1 MELTTAGR
9 PSFSRKIVQKN
20 VQDLYGI
27 EGHLESL
34 PAEWDQNFKLNG
46 GDAGTFVVKIANR
59 AHPTEV
65 LDFQN
70 AAMNRL
76 SELWSSGKS
85 PRVVNSLSGNSISTI
100 SSSEG
105 VHFSM
110 RVLTYLP
117 GQSLATVHPV
127 CEQTLDR
134 LGYAL
139 GELDQH
145 LFDFR
150 HPAMDR
156 DLRWD
161 LRQAEWIIPH
171 TSRIADVRRR
181 GIVEKLFLQHRARVM
196 PVLPRLS
203 MSVIHNDA
211 NDENLL
217 LAPDSEG
224 GWKVAGLLD
233 FGDMLRTNTVNELA
247 IACAYTIFRVEDP
260 LAVIARIAKGYHH
273 ARPLTEP
280 EIQVLFPLICMRL
293 SVSVTMSAIAAED
306 DPDNEHRQISDQL
319 AWEMLEHLESV
330 DWREAENRILE
341 VCVMDTRP
349 EVKFGNRRWTYDELL
364 NERRRRIGPSL
375 SLSYKK
381 PLQIVRGR
389 GQFLFEPNE
398 RAYLD
403 CVNNICHVGHGHPK
417 VVAAMSRQAAIL
429 NTNTRYLHP
438 YRIEYAERLA
448 ATFPEPLN
456 VCYFVNSGSEANELA
471 VRLARSH
478 TGRRDVIVLEGGY
491 HGNTQTLIDLSPYK
505 CEGPGGRGLPEW
517 AHKVV
522 KPDTYRGPYRGVGKD
537 VGRAYAEHIREVC
550 ERLIAERRP
559 PAMFMCEPILG
570 CGGQIVLPDGYLCEA
585 FNHVRSVGGL
595 CVIDEV
601 QVGMGRVGSHMWAFE
616 TQGVTPDII
625 TLGKPI
631 GNGFP
636 LGAVVTTPEIAHS
649 FANGMEFF
657 SSFGGNPVSMA
668 VGMAVLDV
676 IEEEGLCEQALRV
689 GHYLTKKF
697 NVLAEHN
704 PEIGDVRGLGLFM
717 GVELVRDREK
727 RTPATE
733 ETTQLIE
740 RVKLDGILLSEE
752 GPHHNVLKIKPPMQ
766 FKETDADLLLG
777 AVDRALYEIRENQSA
792 GGGG

>member
-9 PSFSRKIVQKN
+9 PSFSSKMVQKN
-20 VQDLYGI
+20 VQNLYGI
-27 EGHLESL
+27 KGHLEPL

-46 GDAGTFVVKIANR
+46 GDADTFVVKIANR
-59 AHPTEV
+59 GHSTEV

-76 SELWSSGKS
+76 SELWTSGKS
-85 PRVVNSLSGNSISTI
+85 PRVVTSLSGNNISAITN
-100 SSSEG
+100 SEG
-105 VHFSM
+105 ANFSM

-117 GQSLATVHPV
+117 GQPLAVVHPI
-127 CEQTLDR
+127 CEKTLDR

-145 LFDFR
+145 LFDFQ

-161 LRQAEWIIPH
+161 LSQAEWITSH
-171 TSRIADVRRR
+171 THRISDVRRR
-181 GIVEKLFLQHRARVM
+181 GIVERLILQHRARVV
-196 PVLPRLS
+196 PVLPKLS
-203 MSVIHNDA
+203 MSVIHSDA

-217 LAPDSEG
+217 LAPDPEG
-224 GWKVAGLLD
+224 GWNVAGLLD

-247 IACAYTIFRVEDP
+247 IACAYTILRMEDP

-273 ARPLTEP
+273 ARPLSEP
-280 EIQVLFPLICMRL
+280 EIQVLFPLICIRL
-293 SVSVTMSAIAAED
+293 CVSVTNSAIAAED
-306 DPDNEHRQISDQL
+306 DPDNEHRQITDRL

-330 DWREAENRILE
+330 DWRDAENRILE
-341 VCVMDTRP
+341 FCGLDTRS
-349 EVKFGNRRWTYDELL
+349 EVKFANRQWTDHELL

-398 RAYLD
+398 RGYLD

-417 VVAAMSRQAAIL
+417 VVAAMSRQAKIL

-438 YRIEYAERLA
+438 YRVEYAERLT
-448 ATFPEPLN
+448 ATFPDPLN

-478 TGRRDVIVLEGGY
+478 TGRHDVIVLEGAY
-491 HGNTQTLIDLSPYK
+491 HGNTQTLVDLSPYK
-505 CEGPGGRGLPEW
+505 CEGPGGRGLPGW

-522 KPDTYRGPYRGVGKD
+522 KPDTYRGPYRGLGKD
-537 VGRAYAEHIREVC
+537 VGRAYAEYIGEVC
-550 ERLIAERRP
+550 QRLVAERRP
-559 PAMFMCEPILG
+559 PALFLCEPILG
-570 CGGQIVLPDGYLCEA
+570 CGGQTVLPEGYLYEA
-585 FNHVRSVGGL
+585 FNHVHSVEGL
-595 CVIDEV
+595 CIVDEV

-616 TQGVTPDII
+616 TQGVIPDIV
-625 TLGKPI
+625 TLGKPL
-631 GNGFP
+631 GNGYP
-636 LGAVVTTPEIAHS
+636 LGAVVTTPEIANS
-649 FANGMEFF
+649 FANGMEYFN
-657 SSFGGNPVSMA
+657 SFGGNPVSMA

-676 IEEEGLCEQALRV
+676 IEEEGLCEQAIRV

-697 NVLAEHN
+697 NVLAENN

-717 GVELVRDREK
+717 GVELVRDRET
-727 RTPATE
+727 RTPATS
-733 ETTQLIE
+733 ETSQLIE
-740 RVKLDGILLSEE
+740 RVKADGILLSAE

-766 FKETDADLLLG
+766 FEEKDADLLLG
-777 AVDRALYEIRENQSA
+777 AVERALCAIREN
-792 GGGG
+792 

>member
-1 MELTTAGR
+1 M
-9 PSFSRKIVQKN
+9 
-20 VQDLYGI
+20 Y
-27 EGHLESL
+27 HL
-34 PAEWDQNFKLNG
+34 
-46 GDAGTFVVKIANR
+46 
-59 AHPTEV
+59 
-65 LDFQN
+65 
-70 AAMNRL
+70 
-76 SELWSSGKS
+76 
-85 PRVVNSLSGNSISTI
+85 
-100 SSSEG
+100 
-105 VHFSM
+105 
-110 RVLTYLP
+110 
-117 GQSLATVHPV
+117 
-127 CEQTLDR
+127 
-134 LGYAL
+134 
-139 GELDQH
+139 
-145 LFDFR
+145 
-150 HPAMDR
+150 
-156 DLRWD
+156 
-161 LRQAEWIIPH
+161 
-171 TSRIADVRRR
+171 
-181 GIVEKLFLQHRARVM
+181 
-196 PVLPRLS
+196 
-203 MSVIHNDA
+203 
-211 NDENLL
+211 
-217 LAPDSEG
+217 
-224 GWKVAGLLD
+224 
-233 FGDMLRTNTVNELA
+233 DMLKKRH
-247 IACAYTIFRVEDP
+247 RV
-260 LAVIARIAKGYHH
+260 
-273 ARPLTEP
+273 
-280 EIQVLFPLICMRL
+280 
-293 SVSVTMSAIAAED
+293 
-306 DPDNEHRQISDQL
+306 
-319 AWEMLEHLESV
+319 
-330 DWREAENRILE
+330 
-341 VCVMDTRP
+341 
-349 EVKFGNRRWTYDELL
+349 
-364 NERRRRIGPSL
+364 
-375 SLSYKK
+375 
-381 PLQIVRGR
+381 LQIVRGR

-478 TGRRDVIVLEGGY
+478 TGRLDVIVLEGGY

-631 GNGFP
+631 GNGHP

-649 FANGMEFF
+649 FAEGMEFF